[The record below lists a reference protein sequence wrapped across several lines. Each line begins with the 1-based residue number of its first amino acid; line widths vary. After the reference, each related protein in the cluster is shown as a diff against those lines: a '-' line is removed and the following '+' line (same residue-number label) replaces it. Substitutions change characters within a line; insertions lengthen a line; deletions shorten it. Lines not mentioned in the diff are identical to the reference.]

1 MNAYSLIYVQQ
12 ILPARIHLVCF
23 RVIVTLVLDIL
34 DQFVLVINLNLT
46 IIGWFS
52 SFWQKMPSQGFSYL
66 SKTKAVMREDNT
78 KRDVDNSRYCV
89 KTESYNCIYIYIYI
103 YIYYTRKISQLV
115 NKMCLQQAYSMSV
128 NTLWH
133 CCYCLSNCSIQ
144 ACYRQPC
151 SNLLPYVHAIS
162 DLLGQ
167 LVTGLIKLSR
177 C

>member
-46 IIGWFS
+46 IIGWFL

-103 YIYYTRKISQLV
+103 YIYITHVKSHSLSTRCVYNRLIACPWIRCDTAVIVYQTALYKLV
-115 NKMCLQQAYSMSV
+115 IV
-128 NTLWH
+128 NLVV
-133 CCYCLSNCSIQ
+133 I
-144 ACYRQPC
+144 CYRTCMRYQTC
-151 SNLLPYVHAIS
+151 WDNLWQV
-162 DLLGQ
+162 
-167 LVTGLIKLSR
+167 
-177 C
+177 